1 MKLIP
6 RDIEDIRLL
15 FEDALRRKQKVDRI
29 EKIKMREMIRNELSH
44 LKVLRNPTPAGVMGR
59 WEDKL
64 HHVFEA
70 FPHWFRDDLAK
81 MLSMKIKKRK
91 QD

>member
-1 MKLIP
+1 MP

-15 FEDALRRKQKVDRI
+15 FEDALRRTQKVDRI
-29 EKIKMREMIRNELSH
+29 EKIKMRGMIRNELSH
-44 LKVLRNPTPAGVMGR
+44 LKVLRNPAPARDMGR

-70 FPHWFRDDLAK
+70 FPHWFKDDLAK
-81 MLSMKIKKRK
+81 MLSVKIKKRK
-91 QD
+91 KD